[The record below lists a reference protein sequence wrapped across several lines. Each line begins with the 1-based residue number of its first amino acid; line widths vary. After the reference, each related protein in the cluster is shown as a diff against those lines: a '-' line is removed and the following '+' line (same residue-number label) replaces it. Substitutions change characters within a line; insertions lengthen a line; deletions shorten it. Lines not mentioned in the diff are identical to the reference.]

1 MTVNAGFHVCFR
13 GGIAETC
20 GGSIHAGLRG
30 LKLKRGM
37 DDHSISEKK
46 SYVQRSI
53 VRLAQ
58 RRALIGT
65 KNEFQCETELCV
77 GVNTRT
83 AS

>member
-1 MTVNAGFHVCFR
+1 MTTV
-13 GGIAETC
+13 
-20 GGSIHAGLRG
+20 
-30 LKLKRGM
+30 
-37 DDHSISEKK
+37 EKK

-65 KNEFQCETELCV
+65 KNEFQCETKLCV